1 MARGRPF
8 GARVFQLNTKTLKR
22 STRPRPHQC
31 LAVQLGT
38 PRDAEAAV
46 DAPCQRGME
55 EGLEG
60 DEVLFCPGDVAGEAA
75 AEGEASPSSDG
86 AALQASSAC
95 AAEEEKVEMRSR
107 VISCDLE
114 RSRLVEEDGDAISC
128 DLV

>member
-1 MARGRPF
+1 MRSVTGTWNHRGLLQHTRERPF

-60 DEVLFCPGDVAGEAA
+60 DEVLFCPGDLGQVPIL
-75 AEGEASPSSDG
+75 SNLFQN
-86 AALQASSAC
+86 LQARSAC
-95 AAEEEKVEMRSR
+95 ENFEEICSR
-107 VISCDLE
+107 
-114 RSRLVEEDGDAISC
+114 A
-128 DLV
+128 